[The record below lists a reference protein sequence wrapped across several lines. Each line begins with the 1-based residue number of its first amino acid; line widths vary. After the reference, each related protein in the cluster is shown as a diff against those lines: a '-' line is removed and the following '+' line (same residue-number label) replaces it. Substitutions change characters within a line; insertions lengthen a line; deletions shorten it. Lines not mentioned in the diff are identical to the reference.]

1 MPDKDLEDL
10 VNNSIHSSL
19 GSLFQQLVTDK
30 SFHSSNKQQQSEA
43 SIGDFGGSDFKRLA
57 LKSRQRQAAEEQ
69 GYQARRWSSTSSSAS
84 SSSSYGYEDDDEEET
99 LSNSPSMDDMQPRRP
114 FMLGQPQHIILPR
127 PTQAQ
132 KKRPGFMNKLYDVFF
147 THEDFYFNNDRNE
160 LSKDIFPTEQ
170 RPNWKGSYVSR
181 QREE

>member
-1 MPDKDLEDL
+1 MTDKDLEDL
-10 VNNSIHSSL
+10 VSNSIHSSL

-30 SFHSSNKQQQSEA
+30 SFHSSSSSSNKQSDA
-43 SIGDFGGSDFKRLA
+43 TIGDFGGSDFKRLA
-57 LKSRQRQAAEEQ
+57 LKSRQRQAAEGQ
-69 GYQARRWSSTSSSAS
+69 GYHARRWSSTSTS
-84 SSSSYGYEDDDEEET
+84 SSSSSASFSGYEDDDEDDT

-127 PTQAQ
+127 PAQDKQ

-160 LSKDIFPTEQ
+160 LSKDMFPTEH
-170 RPNWKGSYVSR
+170 RHNW
-181 QREE
+181 

>member
-1 MPDKDLEDL
+1 MTDKDLEDL
-10 VNNSIHSSL
+10 INNSVHSSL

-30 SFHSSNKQQQSEA
+30 SFHSNSSSNKKQSDA

-69 GYQARRWSSTSSSAS
+69 GYHARRWSSTSSSS
-84 SSSSYGYEDDDEEET
+84 SSVGGYEDDDEDDT
-99 LSNSPSMDDMQPRRP
+99 LSNSPSLDDIQQRRP

-127 PTQAQ
+127 PTQVQQ

-160 LSKDIFPTEQ
+160 LSKDIFPAEQ
-170 RPNWKGSYVSR
+170 RPDWKGSY
-181 QREE
+181 